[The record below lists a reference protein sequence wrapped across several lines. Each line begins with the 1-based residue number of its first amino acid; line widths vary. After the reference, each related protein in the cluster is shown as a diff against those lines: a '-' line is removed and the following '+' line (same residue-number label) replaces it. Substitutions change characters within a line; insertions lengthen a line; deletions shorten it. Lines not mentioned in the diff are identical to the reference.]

1 MSSTHSPDSDSALDP
16 FLDWN
21 PRESDSGVS
30 RRDSGTAIKPPSDR
44 KKPGESQSR
53 RPSPEA
59 FGDNA
64 SKNKSI
70 SESRSHD
77 SRTSRFKFSA
87 RRTPGSRGPL
97 PRDGDSTWRAD
108 REIASDAFDPVLDG
122 IGFSHG
128 DDDRDGRQNRPRV
141 EPVDDRPGEAIPE
154 RKDAPPRR
162 KKQPPNPR
170 IGGMIAGFRIVAE
183 LGRGAFA
190 RVYLAEQ
197 ESLSNRRVALKV
209 SEALGDEPRTLARL
223 QHAHIVPI
231 HSVHDDPETGLRLLC
246 MPYFGGANLA
256 RLLESSA
263 DRSAPATG
271 GKTLV
276 EALDRIGGR
285 TKRDFDGDDSL
296 VCVSLSSNEL
306 KVSINGDPSKTVDP
320 RSTRPKGSIFADH
333 GELSFWSGLRVLG
346 GFRERSRRSPSLS
359 PGSGSFP
366 KKTKHENVGLQN
378 DDRREGFEPSRQ
390 ILKESS
396 LIRASAWI
404 AARLAEGLDHAHT
417 RGILHRDLKPSNVLI
432 AADGTPMLLD
442 FNLAVDPDETPA
454 DRGERALIGG
464 TLPYMS
470 PEHLDAF
477 NPKGSTDS
485 AAVDARSDIYS
496 LGLIL
501 FEMIVGELP
510 FADRPDSKW
519 LDLTLREMTEERRAG
534 APSPRACDSRVP
546 WSLDSIVSK
555 CLEPDPAR
563 RYARAGDLADD
574 LNRFLD
580 DRPLR
585 FAPDPSIRE
594 RIGKW
599 ARRNPKATSWTTV
612 SILSVCLLLIALSI
626 IHIYATNLKRASARI
641 DRSAFQKRF
650 NECQILL
657 NTQGPTDHQ
666 TRGIEIARRALAHY
680 HVETSDNWTSEPGFA
695 LLPRDERSALREE
708 IGELLMLL
716 ARSEIFAAQREGTEA
731 DRLAALERGIR
742 RLDVAERTLPYRV
755 SALYEDRSRYQAA
768 IGNASAA
775 KRDRTLRDQTPPST
789 PRDYYLLGT
798 AYLARREP
806 LAAESALQKAI
817 DLDPKRLWPWFA
829 LGVCR
834 LDQQRYLEAAGDFGV
849 CIALDPSFDW
859 PHLNRGLALARAGRT
874 VDAKREYD
882 RAIALNPRFVEA
894 LIDRALVNLELDDP
908 SAVEADLRR
917 AIKLGENDPKIAHDP
932 AIQAALA
939 EAISR
944 QGRADEA
951 DALLSELIERNPNRV
966 SIYIARGYSRMKD
979 PKRMDLARGDFESAL
994 AIDSRAALAHL
1005 GLAYLVKEKDP
1016 AEALREV
1023 EKALDRE
1030 PGGLDAIQLHAIL
1043 LARLGR
1049 SEAIAEVERLLEA
1062 PNPVRLYNAA
1072 CALAIL
1078 SKTAADSR
1086 LVPQALDLLKKSV
1099 EMGVPV
1105 ADLSADG
1112 DLEPLRD
1119 HPQFLKIAAI
1129 LKSRRASI
1137 ENRRRETAESHGAR
1151 RPANN
1156 Q

>member
-1 MSSTHSPDSDSALDP
+1 MSSTHSSDSDSALDP

-21 PRESDSGVS
+21 PRESDSGVL
-30 RRDSGTAIKPPSDR
+30 RRDSATASRPLSDR
-44 KKPGESQSR
+44 KKPVETASR
-53 RPSPEA
+53 RPPTEA
-59 FGDNA
+59 FADNV
-64 SKNKSI
+64 SKNKKI
-70 SESRSHD
+70 SDTRSDGSPTSRS
-77 SRTSRFKFSA
+77 KFSA
-87 RRTPGSRGPL
+87 RRPAGSRGAL

-108 REIASDAFDPVLDG
+108 REIASEAYDPVLDG

-128 DDDRDGRQNRPRV
+128 DDKREGRDNRRDVDRSADHPAA
-141 EPVDDRPGEAIPE
+141 AIPE
-154 RKDAPPRR
+154 RKTAATRR
-162 KKQPPNPR
+162 TKQPPTPR
-170 IGGMIAGFRIVAE
+170 IGQVIAGFRIVAE

-246 MPYFGGANLA
+246 MPYFGGTNLA
-256 RLLESSA
+256 RLLESSN
-263 DRSAPATG
+263 DRTDLATG

-276 EALDRIGGR
+276 EALDRLGGR
-285 TKRDFDGDDSL
+285 TRGECDRDDSL
-296 VCVSLSSNEL
+296 LCVSLSSNLL
-306 KVSINGDPSKTVDP
+306 KIPTSDSPSKAGDQ
-320 RSTRPKGSIFADH
+320 RSPTPAPESFADR
-333 GELSFWSGLRVLG
+333 GDGTNRPLDTSFWSRLRDLG
-346 GFRERSRRSPSLS
+346 GLAERSARFSVARRSGVNNLKYESARERS
-359 PGSGSFP
+359 
-366 KKTKHENVGLQN
+366 
-378 DDRREGFEPSRQ
+378 DDHHDGFEPSRKY
-390 ILKESS
+390 LKESS
-396 LIRASAWI
+396 SIRASSWI
-404 AARLAEGLDHAHT
+404 AARLAEGLDHAHS

-470 PEHLDAF
+470 PEHIDAF

-485 AAVDARSDIYS
+485 AAVDERSDIYS

-510 FADRPDSKW
+510 FVDRPDAAR
-519 LDLTLREMTEERRAG
+519 LEVTLREMTEERRVA
-534 APSPRACDSRVP
+534 APSPRSHDSRVP

-585 FAPDPSIRE
+585 FAPETSLRE
-594 RIGKW
+594 RASKW

-612 SILSVCLLLIALSI
+612 SVLSVCLFIIAISI
-626 IHIYATNLKRASARI
+626 IHVYATNLKRASAKI

-666 TRGIEIARRALAHY
+666 AKGVDLARRALARY
-680 HVETSDNWTSEPGFA
+680 HVETSDDWTREPGFA
-695 LLPRDERSALREE
+695 LLPRDERTALREE
-708 IGELLMLL
+708 IGELLMLS
-716 ARSEIFAAQREGTEA
+716 ARGEIFLAQRKGTEA

-742 RLDVAERTLPYRV
+742 RLDLAERTLPHPLT
-755 SALYEDRSRYQAA
+755 ALYEERSRYYAA
-768 IGNASAA
+768 IGNAAAA
-775 KRDRTLRDQTPPST
+775 KRDRILRDQTPPST

-798 AYLARREP
+798 SYLARRDP
-806 LAAESALQKAI
+806 LAAESAIQKAI
-817 DLDPKRLWPWFA
+817 DLDPKRFWSWFA

-834 LDQQRYLEAAGDFGV
+834 LDQKRFIEAAGDFGV
-849 CIALDPSFDW
+849 CTALDPSFDW

-874 VDAKREYD
+874 SDAKREYD
-882 RAIALNPRFVEA
+882 RAVALNPDFIEA
-894 LIDRALVNLELDDP
+894 LMNRALVNLELDDP
-908 SAVEADLRR
+908 AAAEADLSR
-917 AIKLGENDPKIAHDP
+917 AIKLGENDPKIARDP
-932 AIQAALA
+932 AIHAALG

-944 QGRADEA
+944 QGRADDA
-951 DALLSELIERNPNRV
+951 DALLSDLIEHNPNRV
-966 SIYIARGYSRMKD
+966 SIYVARGYSRMKD
-979 PKRMDLARGDFESAL
+979 PKRMDLARGDFDSAL
-994 AIDSRAALAHL
+994 AIDSRDALAHL
-1005 GLAYLVKEKDP
+1005 GLAYLIKDQDP
-1016 AEALREV
+1016 AEALKEV

-1030 PGGLDAIQLHAIL
+1030 PGGLDAIQLHALL

-1049 SEAIAEVERLLEA
+1049 TDAIAEVDRLIEA
-1062 PNPVRLYNAA
+1062 PTSVRLYNAA

-1078 SKTAADSR
+1078 SKTAADPR
-1086 LVPQALDLLKKSV
+1086 LVPHAIDLLKKSI

-1105 ADLSADG
+1105 ADLSADP
-1112 DLEPLRD
+1112 DLEPLRN
-1119 HPQFLKIAAI
+1119 HPQFLKIAAT
-1129 LKSRRASI
+1129 LKSKRSAIKSPPRK
-1137 ENRRRETAESHGAR
+1137 TAESR
-1151 RPANN
+1151 ANR
-1156 Q
+1156 